1 MNNTDTGGAFVA
13 HGHFAVDG
21 APNGSLSG
29 LSFAAKDLFD
39 VAGHPT
45 GAGNPRWLDTH
56 DKPTRTASAVQRCL
70 DAGAKLTGKTLTDE
84 LAFSIIGANV
94 HYGTPINPAAPDRVP
109 GGSSSGSASAV
120 AQGLVDFALG
130 TDTGGSVRIPASFCG
145 LYGMRPTHGR
155 IAMDGVVPLAP
166 SFDTVGW
173 FARDVETLAKVG
185 ATLLGA
191 DSAPLGGE
199 TLIFPADA
207 FALADSDVIDAL
219 LPAFDAVRAL
229 FPKHEQAPASDVP
242 LARWMEL
249 FRLIQ
254 GEEAW
259 KAHGEWIQFRKPAFG
274 RPIKARFDFAATVT
288 AEQAREARAERERL
302 SAPLLARLI
311 AGAVLCLPTS
321 PCIAPLRKV
330 KEADLDKVRYRIFE
344 TTAIAGFA
352 GLPQIT
358 IPSGTLD
365 GAPVG
370 LSLIGAR
377 GADMAL
383 LGLAEKLVR

>member
-1 MNNTDTGGAFVA
+1 MSDIRDGGAFVA
-13 HGHFAVDG
+13 HGRFTIDG
-21 APNGSLSG
+21 TTGGPLAG
-29 LSFAAKDLFD
+29 LTFAAKDLFD

-56 DKPTRTASAVQRCL
+56 DKPTRTASAVQNCL
-70 DAGAKLTGKTLTDE
+70 NAGARLTGKTLTDE
-84 LAFSIIGANV
+84 LAFSIIGANA

-145 LYGMRPTHGR
+145 LYGLRPTHGR
-155 IAMDGVVPLAP
+155 IAMDGLVPLAP

-173 FARDVETLAKVG
+173 FARDAGTLARVG
-185 ATLLGA
+185 AVLLGA

-207 FALADSDVIDAL
+207 FALADPEVIDAL
-219 LPAFDAVRAL
+219 LPAFEAVRAL
-229 FPKHEQAPASDVP
+229 FPKSEQGPASDTP
-242 LARWMEL
+242 LKRWVEL

-254 GEEAW
+254 GAEAW
-259 KAHGEWIQFRKPAFG
+259 KAHGEWIEFRKPAFG

-288 AEQAREARAERERL
+288 EDQARDAQAERERL
-302 SAPLLARLI
+302 AAPLLARLA
-311 AGAVLCLPTS
+311 AGALLCLPTS
-321 PCIAPLRKV
+321 PCIAPPRKA

-344 TTAIAGFA
+344 MTAIAGLP
-352 GLPQIT
+352 GLPQVT
-358 IPSGTLD
+358 IPAGTVD

-370 LSLIGAR
+370 LSLIGAPGSDR
-377 GADMAL
+377 AL
-383 LGLAEKLVR
+383 LGLVEKLVR

>member
-1 MNNTDTGGAFVA
+1 MNDTDTHGAFVT
-13 HGHFAVDG
+13 HGRFSVEG
-21 APNGSLSG
+21 APTGPLAG
-29 LSFAAKDLFD
+29 LTFAAKDLFD

-70 DAGAKLTGKTLTDE
+70 DAGARLTGKTLTDE

-94 HYGTPINPAAPDRVP
+94 HYGTPLNPAAPDRVP

-145 LYGMRPTHGR
+145 LYAMRPTHGR
-155 IAMDGVVPLAP
+155 IPMDGLVPLAP

-173 FARDVETLAKVG
+173 FARDVETLERVG
-185 ATLLGA
+185 TTLLGA

-207 FALADSDVIDAL
+207 FALADPDVIDAL
-219 LPAFDAVRAL
+219 LPGFDAVRAL
-229 FPKHEQAPASDVP
+229 FPKHEQSPASEVP
-242 LARWMEL
+242 LKRWMEV

-254 GEEAW
+254 GDEAW
-259 KAHGEWIQFRKPAFG
+259 KAHGEWIAFRKPAFG
-274 RPIKARFDFAATVT
+274 RPIKDRFAFAATVT
-288 AEQAREARAERERL
+288 EDQANVARAERERL
-302 SAPLLARLI
+302 SAPLIARLA

-321 PCIAPLRKV
+321 PCVAPLRKA
-330 KEADLDKVRYRIFE
+330 KEADLDNVRYRIFE

-358 IPSGTLD
+358 IPAGTVE

-377 GADMAL
+377 GSDRAL
-383 LGLAEKLVR
+383 LGLAAKVVR